1 MESTWHRLQTNQRG
15 LVKRSMERSLQ
26 NGGLVDSNESSVLSF
41 DFVTYIPV
49 KLRQQQ
55 GESLSFISERKSV
68 TVRDTISI
76 F

>member
-49 KLRQQQ
+49 
-55 GESLSFISERKSV
+55 
-68 TVRDTISI
+68 
-76 F
+76 